1 MGERVA
7 LLKRKHRDL
16 LVWQES
22 VELAVLVHRV
32 TESFPKSE
40 TYGLTSQIRRAAS
53 SVSANIA
60 EGAGRTGTPELL
72 RFLSIASG
80 SLSELDTHF
89 EIAYRLGYI
98 KNRDEIEAKT
108 SQVFRLLTGLTASLK
123 RKDRD

>member
-1 MGERVA
+1 VA

-16 LVWQES
+16 LVWRES
-22 VELAVLVHRV
+22 VELAILVYRV
-32 TESFPKSE
+32 TDSFPRSE
-40 TYGLTSQIRRAAS
+40 TYGLTSQIRRAAT
-53 SVSANIA
+53 SVPANIA

-89 EIAYRLGYI
+89 EIAQRLGYV
-98 KNRDEIEAKT
+98 KNHDAIEAKT

-123 RKDRD
+123 RKERG